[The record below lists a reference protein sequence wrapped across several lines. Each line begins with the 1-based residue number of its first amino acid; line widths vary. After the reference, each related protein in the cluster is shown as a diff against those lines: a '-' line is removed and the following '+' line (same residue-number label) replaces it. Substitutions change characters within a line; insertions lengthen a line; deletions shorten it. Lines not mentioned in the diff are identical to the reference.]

1 LNFDICTYILFFC
14 SRFRDHSGDL
24 DTFELSNAVAELWGH
39 APTMAQ
45 LSAMVHEVGAHET
58 HKLSFKQFSD
68 IFTQDWPTSADE
80 GSGPVL
86 SGNEAKVGDMFEE
99 EFGEGSLG
107 FGVLL
112 DELNCRIVVSTTNP
126 KLGGKVQVG
135 DGVLAVN
142 GVPLGRA
149 FHPGI
154 LQVRLKPLRRPLV
167 LTFVRLGEAAV
178 EGLFDKP
185 AEVEPAEASVTPEN
199 GTGLLSPGLETPS
212 HANLGEI
219 IQPKEEISVVQSQ
232 PQLLERS
239 ESLDKA
245 CMQKHAVEFKIDST
259 SSSVSEL
266 LSANVGQHS
275 PEVISSTFDKFD
287 LYV

>member
-1 LNFDICTYILFFC
+1 
-14 SRFRDHSGDL
+14 
-24 DTFELSNAVAELWGH
+24 VAELWGH
-39 APTMAQ
+39 ASTMAQ

-58 HKLSFKQFSD
+58 HKLSLEQFSD
-68 IFTQDWPTSADE
+68 IFTRDWAISADE
-80 GSGPVL
+80 LSEPVL
-86 SGNEAKVGDMFEE
+86 VDNEAKVGDMFEE

-112 DELNCRIVVSTTNP
+112 DELNCRIVVSTTNS
-126 KLGGKVQVG
+126 KLNGKVQVG

-167 LTFVRLGEAAV
+167 LTFVRLGASAV

-185 AEVEPAEASVTPEN
+185 AEAEPTEASVTPEN
-199 GTGLLSPGLETPS
+199 GAGLLSTVLETS
-212 HANLGEI
+212 SQATLGEI
-219 IQPKEEISVVQSQ
+219 IQPKKENSVIQSQ

-245 CMQKHAVEFKIDST
+245 CLQKHTVEPKIDS
-259 SSSVSEL
+259 SSCSLSEPL
-266 LSANVGQHS
+266 NANFGKLS
-275 PEVISSTFDKFD
+275 PEIISSTFKKFD
-287 LYV
+287 LYVWMPMH